1 MLYKHED
8 LVQSSKTHL
17 KKPGVEG
24 APVQSII
31 GLRLQRQK
39 APVWLNVA

>member
-24 APVQSII
+24 APPVQSII
-31 GLRLQRQK
+31 GLRMQ
-39 APVWLNVA
+39 